1 MLTEKAFDSFKTFV
15 ETNIAYAKVEFDKS
29 GKPEKVAI
37 HRRERLKDGRI
48 ALSLS
53 ITPEKTGKTIV
64 TRVQLYDNNNDLWA
78 DKTEN
83 ILLKDVQEGV
93 LYRFSFDFREV

>member
-1 MLTEKAFDSFKTFV
+1 MLTEKAFESFKTFI
-15 ETNIAYAKVEFDKS
+15 EKNIAYAKVEFDKN
-29 GKPEKVAI
+29 GKLEKVVI
-37 HRRERLKDGRI
+37 HKRERLKDGRV

-53 ITPEKTGKTIV
+53 ITPETTKQTTV
-64 TRVQLYDNNNDLWA
+64 SRVQLYDNNNDLWA
-78 DKTEN
+78 DKEEN